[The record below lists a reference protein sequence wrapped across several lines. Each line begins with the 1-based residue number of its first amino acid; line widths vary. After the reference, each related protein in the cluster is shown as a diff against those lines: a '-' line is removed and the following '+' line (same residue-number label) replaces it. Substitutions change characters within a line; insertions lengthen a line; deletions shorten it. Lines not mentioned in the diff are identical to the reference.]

1 MIEIDVARTMFGLC
15 FAGGF
20 AVALLVGM
28 LMAGLI
34 FAQHLSTLRDELEEM
49 NEELMVL
56 MKELNKE
63 E

>member
-1 MIEIDVARTMFGLC
+1 MIEIAVARTLFGLC

-34 FAQHLSTLRDELEEM
+34 FATHLSTLRDELKEM
-49 NEELMVL
+49 DEELMEL
-56 MKELNKE
+56 MKKLNKE